1 MPSSGRSVMETH
13 FSASHHIT
21 LSSDKDKRTMFA
33 FHKEGRKGRRKE
45 GWEGGRK
52 GERQER
58 EERKQ
63 RKEIC
68 ERKSQGAPFLSAI
81 LRRVSVR

>member
-1 MPSSGRSVMETH
+1 MPP
-13 FSASHHIT
+13 IT
-21 LSSDKDKRTMFA
+21 SLLVLIKTNGLCLHSI
-33 FHKEGRKGRRKE
+33 RKE

-68 ERKSQGAPFLSAI
+68 ERKSQEAPFLSAI
-81 LRRVSVR
+81 LRKVSVRW